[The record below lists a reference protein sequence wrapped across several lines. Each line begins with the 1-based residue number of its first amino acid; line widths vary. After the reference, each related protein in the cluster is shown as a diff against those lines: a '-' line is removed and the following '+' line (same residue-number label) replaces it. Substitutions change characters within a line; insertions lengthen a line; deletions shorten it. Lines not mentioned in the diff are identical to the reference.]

1 MTPLKFLW
9 ILIAGF
15 VSVLLIAI
23 IYVNIVISEGMPS
36 LAELENPKLNLATQI
51 YSDDGVLLDHFFV
64 ERRVDLPF
72 DSIPKDFIKA
82 LIATEDRK
90 FYEHWGVHIT
100 RIFGA
105 ALKNTLAGYTK
116 EGASTITMQLARN
129 LYLTK
134 EVNINRK
141 IREAFTAIMIE
152 QSYTKEQILQLYA
165 NTVYFGRGAYGIGVA
180 AQVFFGKSPLELTLA
195 ECATLVA
202 LLKSPVGYDPYL
214 YPEKSLQRRDLVLS
228 LMLEQ
233 DMITSSQYL
242 AAVEEPL
249 INKAQAKS
257 RNDFGRRL
265 SIAPHFVEMIRQS
278 LNEDPRLVGY
288 DLYRDGLVI
297 YSTLNSRIQKYAN
310 EAVQEHLD
318 ELQRNF
324 NKNWSWS
331 KNKIVLNSLIDK
343 AIKSNPLYRAAK
355 PYEKE
360 KIYNQLANNS
370 KFVDSVKNAATTIQ
384 VGLIVLDNE
393 TGGILAL
400 VGASPKF
407 LRENPN
413 AKYSLNHA
421 TQIRRQPGSS
431 FKPFVYAAS
440 LMHGL
445 SPYSQIE
452 CGPYSYT
459 LSTGEVWS
467 PSGSGSCAPGETR
480 SLYSALSYSIN
491 TVAARLVT
499 QVTNP
504 EEVVKLA
511 KKMGIQSPLGAYPAI
526 ALGAAGEVS
535 PLEMAIAFTGFANHG
550 NSVKSR
556 FLKNVLDHYGNDV
569 IKNGRKA
576 EVNYGVL
583 SDSIAE
589 QMVFMM
595 KGTIENGTASVIKQ
609 FFNGVECGGKTGT
622 TNEAADAWFIGFTPE
637 LTCAIWVGFDD
648 KRINFDYMGSYG
660 YGGRAAAPIWGRLMA
675 KIYNDVLIK
684 YKKKNFGYDYLFS
697 SAPINYDTPIPTPL
711 PIKETNP
718 MIQEQPDPDAT
729 LPPLPKKPQ

>member
-1 MTPLKFLW
+1 MTPIKFLW
-9 ILIAGF
+9 ILIASF
-15 VSVLLIAI
+15 ITLLIVAI
-23 IYVNIVISEGMPS
+23 IYLNLVISDGMPS

-51 YSDDGVLLDHFFV
+51 YSADGVLLDHFFI

-72 DSIPKDFIKA
+72 DSIPKNFLNA

-90 FYEHWGVHIT
+90 FYDHWGVHIG

-105 ALKNTLAGYTK
+105 AVKNTLAGYTK

-134 EVNINRK
+134 EVNITRK

-152 QSYTKEQILQLYA
+152 RSYTKEQILQLYS

-180 AQVFFGKSPLELTLA
+180 AQVFFGKSPTELTLG

-214 YPEKSLQRRDLVLS
+214 YPERSLQRRDLVLS
-228 LMLEQ
+228 LMLDQ
-233 DMITSSQYL
+233 DIITSSQYL

-249 INKAQAKS
+249 INKIQEKARAQT
-257 RNDFGRRL
+257 GRRL
-265 SIAPHFVEMIRQS
+265 SIAPHFVEMIRQA
-278 LNEDPRLVGY
+278 LNDDPRLGGY
-288 DLYRDGLVI
+288 DLYRDGLI
-297 YSTLNSRIQKYAN
+297 IKSSLNSKIQKYAN
-310 EAVQEHLD
+310 ESIQEHLD

-331 KNKIVLNSLIDK
+331 KNQKLLASLIDK
-343 AIKSNPLYRAAK
+343 AIKSNPVYRAAK
-355 PYEKE
+355 SDEKD
-360 KIYNQLANNS
+360 KIYKMLASNQKLI
-370 KFVDSVKNAATTIQ
+370 DSVKNATTTIQ
-384 VGLIVLDNE
+384 VGLVVLDNE
-393 TGGILAL
+393 TGDILAL

-413 AKYSLNHA
+413 AKYSLNHVS
-421 TQIRRQPGSS
+421 QIRRQPGSS

-440 LMHGL
+440 LMKGMN
-445 SPYSQIE
+445 PYTQVE
-452 CGPYSYT
+452 CGPFSYT

-467 PSGSGSCAPGETR
+467 PSGSGSCEPGDTR
-480 SLYSALSYSIN
+480 TLYSALSYSIN

-499 QVTNP
+499 QVTTP
-504 EEVVKLA
+504 EEVVRLA

-526 ALGAAGEVS
+526 SLGAAGEVS
-535 PLEMAIAFTGFANHG
+535 PLEMAVAFTGFANHG
-550 NSVKSR
+550 NSVKYR
-556 FLKNVLDHYGNDV
+556 FIKDVSDHYGNEV
-569 IKNGRKA
+569 IKTSRKA
-576 EVNYGVL
+576 TVNYGVI

-609 FFNGVECGGKTGT
+609 FFNGTECGGKTGT

-637 LTCAIWVGFDD
+637 LTCAVWVGFDD
-648 KRINFDYMGSYG
+648 KRVNFDYMGSYG
-660 YGGRAAAPIWGRLMA
+660 YGGRAAAPIWGRLMG
-675 KIYNDVLIK
+675 KIYADLLIK

-697 SAPINYDTPIPTPL
+697 TAPVNYDTPTPTPQ
-711 PIKETNP
+711 PIHESNP
-718 MIQEQPDPDAT
+718 MIQYQQPQDQT

>member
-1 MTPLKFLW
+1 M
-9 ILIAGF
+9 
-15 VSVLLIAI
+15 
-23 IYVNIVISEGMPS
+23 VISDGMPS

-51 YSDDGVLLDHFFV
+51 YSEDGVLLDHFFI

-72 DSIPKDFIKA
+72 DSIPKNFINA

-90 FYEHWGVHIT
+90 FYDHWGVHIA

-105 ALKNTLAGYTK
+105 ALKNTMAGYTK

-134 EVNINRK
+134 EVNITRK

-152 QSYTKEQILQLYA
+152 RSYTKEQILQLYS

-180 AQVFFGKSPLELTLA
+180 AQVFFGKLPSELTLG

-228 LMLEQ
+228 LMLDQ
-233 DMITSSQYL
+233 NFITSSQYL
-242 AAVEEPL
+242 VAAEEPL
-249 INKAQAKS
+249 INKIQEKARTQS
-257 RNDFGRRL
+257 GRRL

-278 LNEDPRLVGY
+278 LNDDPRLAGY
-288 DLYRDGLVI
+288 DLYRDGLI
-297 YSTLNSRIQKYAN
+297 INSTINSKIQKYAN
-310 EAVQEHLD
+310 DAIQEHLD
-318 ELQRNF
+318 ELQKSF
-324 NKNWSWS
+324 NKNWSW
-331 KNKIVLNSLIDK
+331 NKKQTILNSLIDK
-343 AIKSNPLYRAAK
+343 AIKSNPMYRAAK
-355 PYEKE
+355 PNEKE
-360 KIYNQLANNS
+360 KIYKSLASNS
-370 KFVDSVKNAATTIQ
+370 KFVDSIKNASTTIQ
-384 VGLIVLDNE
+384 VGLVVLDNE
-393 TGGILAL
+393 TGDILAL

-413 AKYSLNHA
+413 AKYSLNHV
-421 TQIRRQPGSS
+421 TQIKRQPGSS

-440 LMHGL
+440 LMRGL
-445 SPYSQIE
+445 NPYSQIE
-452 CGPYSYT
+452 CGQFSYT

-467 PSGSGSCAPGETR
+467 PSGSGSCGPGETR

-499 QVTNP
+499 QVTSP
-504 EEVVKLA
+504 EEVVRLA

-526 ALGAAGEVS
+526 SLGAAGEVS
-535 PLEMAIAFTGFANHG
+535 PLEMAVAFTGFANHG
-550 NSVKSR
+550 NSVKHR
-556 FLKNVLDHYGNDV
+556 FLKNVYDHYGNEV
-569 IKNGRKA
+569 IKHSRKA
-576 EVNYGVL
+576 TVNYGVL

-595 KGTIENGTASVIKQ
+595 RGTIENGTASVIKQ
-609 FFNGVECGGKTGT
+609 FFNGIECGGKTGT

-637 LTCAIWVGFDD
+637 LTCAVWVGFDD
-648 KRINFDYMGSYG
+648 KRVNFDYMGSYG

-675 KIYNDVLIK
+675 KIYSDLLLK
-684 YKKKNFGYDYLFS
+684 YKKKNFGYDYIFS
-697 SAPINYDTPIPTPL
+697 SSPVNYDTPTPTPQ
-711 PIKETNP
+711 PIRESNP
-718 MIQEQPDPDAT
+718 MIQEQQQEAT

>member
-9 ILIAGF
+9 ILIASF
-15 VSVLLIAI
+15 ITLLIVAI
-23 IYVNIVISEGMPS
+23 IYVNVVISDGMPS

-51 YSDDGVLLDHFFV
+51 YSADGVLLDHFFI

-72 DSIPKDFIKA
+72 DSIPRNFLNA

-90 FYEHWGVHIT
+90 FFDHWGVHIA

-105 ALKNTLAGYTK
+105 AVKNTLAGYTK

-134 EVNINRK
+134 EVNITRK

-152 QSYTKEQILQLYA
+152 RSYTKEQILQLYS

-180 AQVFFGKSPLELTLA
+180 AQVFFGKSPTELTLG

-214 YPEKSLQRRDLVLS
+214 YPERSLQRRDLVLS
-228 LMLEQ
+228 LMLDQ
-233 DMITSSQYL
+233 DIITSSQYL
-242 AAVEEPL
+242 AAAEEPL
-249 INKAQAKS
+249 INKIQEKARAQT
-257 RNDFGRRL
+257 GRRL
-265 SIAPHFVEMIRQS
+265 SIAPHFVEMIRQT
-278 LNEDPRLVGY
+278 LNDDPRLGGY
-288 DLYRDGLVI
+288 DLYRDGLI
-297 YSTLNSRIQKYAN
+297 INSSLNSKIQKYAS
-310 EAVQEHLD
+310 ESIQEHLD
-318 ELQRNF
+318 ELQKNF

-331 KNKIVLNSLIDK
+331 KNQKVLASLIDK
-343 AIKSNPLYRAAK
+343 AIKSNPVYRAAK
-355 PYEKE
+355 SDEKDN
-360 KIYNQLANNS
+360 IYKMLASNQKLI
-370 KFVDSVKNAATTIQ
+370 DSVKNATTTIQ
-384 VGLIVLDNE
+384 VGLVVLDNE
-393 TGGILAL
+393 TGDILAL

-413 AKYSLNHA
+413 AKYSLNHVS
-421 TQIRRQPGSS
+421 QIRRQPGSS

-440 LMHGL
+440 LIRGM
-445 SPYSQIE
+445 SPYSQVE
-452 CGPYSYT
+452 CGPFSYT

-467 PSGSGSCAPGETR
+467 PSGSGSCGPGETR
-480 SLYSALSYSIN
+480 TLYSALSYSIN

-499 QVTNP
+499 QTTNP
-504 EEVVKLA
+504 EEVVRLA

-526 ALGAAGEVS
+526 SLGAAGEVS
-535 PLEMAIAFTGFANHG
+535 PLEMAVAFTGFANHG
-550 NSVKSR
+550 NSVKYR
-556 FLKNVLDHYGNDV
+556 FLKDVSDHFGNEV
-569 IKNGRKA
+569 IKSSRKA
-576 EVNYGVL
+576 TVNYGVV

-609 FFNGVECGGKTGT
+609 FFNGIECGGKTGT

-637 LTCAIWVGFDD
+637 LTCAVWVGFDD
-648 KRINFDYMGSYG
+648 KRVNFDYMGSYG

-675 KIYNDVLIK
+675 KIYADLLIK

-697 SAPINYDTPIPTPL
+697 TAPVNYDTPTPTPQ
-711 PIKETNP
+711 PIRESNP
-718 MIQEQPDPDAT
+718 MIQEQQSQEQT

>member
-9 ILIAGF
+9 ILIASF
-15 VSVLLIAI
+15 ITLLIVVI
-23 IYVNIVISEGMPS
+23 IYLNVVISDGMPS

-51 YSDDGVLLDHFFV
+51 YTADGVLLDHFFI

-72 DSIPKDFIKA
+72 DSIPKNFLNA

-90 FYEHWGVHIT
+90 FYDHWGVHIG

-105 ALKNTLAGYTK
+105 AVKNTLAGYTK

-134 EVNINRK
+134 EVNITRK

-152 QSYTKEQILQLYA
+152 RSYTKEQILQLYS

-180 AQVFFGKSPLELTLA
+180 AQVFFGKSPKELTLG

-228 LMLEQ
+228 LMLNQ
-233 DMITSSQYL
+233 DIITSSQYL

-249 INKAQAKS
+249 INKIQEKARAQT
-257 RNDFGRRL
+257 GRRL
-265 SIAPHFVEMIRQS
+265 SIAPHFVEMIRQT
-278 LNEDPRLVGY
+278 LNDDPRLSGY
-288 DLYRDGLVI
+288 DLYRDGLI
-297 YSTLNSRIQKYAN
+297 IKSSLNSKIQKYAN
-310 EAVQEHLD
+310 ESIQEHLD

-331 KNKIVLNSLIDK
+331 KNQKLLASLIDK
-343 AIKSNPLYRAAK
+343 AIKSNPIYRAAK
-355 PYEKE
+355 SDEKD
-360 KIYNQLANNS
+360 KTYKMLASNQKLI
-370 KFVDSVKNAATTIQ
+370 DSVKNATTTIQ
-384 VGLIVLDNE
+384 VGLVVLDNE
-393 TGGILAL
+393 TGDILAL

-407 LRENPN
+407 LKENAN
-413 AKYSLNHA
+413 AKYSLNHVS
-421 TQIRRQPGSS
+421 QIRRQPGSS

-440 LMHGL
+440 LMKGM
-445 SPYSQIE
+445 SPYSQVE

-467 PSGSGSCAPGETR
+467 PSGSGSCEPGETR
-480 SLYSALSYSIN
+480 TLYSALSYSIN
-491 TVAARLVT
+491 SVAARLVT
-499 QVTNP
+499 QVTTP
-504 EEVVKLA
+504 EEVVRLA

-526 ALGAAGEVS
+526 SLGAAGEVS
-535 PLEMAIAFTGFANHG
+535 PLEMAVAFTGFANHG
-550 NSVKSR
+550 NSVKYR
-556 FLKNVLDHYGNDV
+556 FIKDVSDHYGNEV
-569 IKNGRKA
+569 IKTSRKA
-576 EVNYGVL
+576 TVNYGVI

-609 FFNGVECGGKTGT
+609 FFNGIECGGKTGT

-637 LTCAIWVGFDD
+637 LTCAVWVGFDD
-648 KRINFDYMGSYG
+648 RRVNFDYMGSYG

-675 KIYNDVLIK
+675 KIYADLLIK

-697 SAPINYDTPIPTPL
+697 SAPVNYETPTPTL
-711 PIKETNP
+711 QPIHESNP
-718 MIQEQPDPDAT
+718 MIQEQQPQDQT

>member
-1 MTPLKFLW
+1 MTPIKFLW
-9 ILIAGF
+9 ILIASF
-15 VSVLLIAI
+15 LTLLIIAI
-23 IYVNIVISEGMPS
+23 IYVNIVISDGMPS

-51 YSDDGVLLDHFFV
+51 YSADGVLLDHFFI

-72 DSIPKDFIKA
+72 DSIPKNFINA

-90 FYEHWGVHIT
+90 FYDHWGVHVA

-152 QSYTKEQILQLYA
+152 RSYTKDQILQLYA

-180 AQVFFGKSPLELTLA
+180 AQVFFGKSPSELTLG

-228 LMLEQ
+228 LMLDQ
-233 DMITSSQYL
+233 DLITSSQYL
-242 AAVEEPL
+242 TAAEEPL
-249 INKAQAKS
+249 INKVQEKARAQA
-257 RNDFGRRL
+257 GRRL
-265 SIAPHFVEMIRQS
+265 SIAPHFVEMIRQT
-278 LNEDPRLVGY
+278 LNDDPRLAGY
-288 DLYRDGLVI
+288 DLYRDGLI
-297 YSTLNSRIQKYAN
+297 INSTLNSKIQKYAS
-310 EAVQEHLD
+310 EAIQEHLD
-318 ELQRNF
+318 ELQKNF

-331 KNKIVLNSLIDK
+331 KNQKVLANLIDK
-343 AIKSNPLYRAAK
+343 AIKSHPVYRAAK
-355 PYEKE
+355 SEE
-360 KIYNQLANNS
+360 RDKIYKKLSSNNN
-370 KFVDSVKNAATTIQ
+370 FIDSVKNAATTIQ
-384 VGLIVLDNE
+384 VGLVVLDNE
-393 TGGILAL
+393 TGDILAL

-413 AKYSLNHA
+413 AKYSLNHVS
-421 TQIRRQPGSS
+421 QIRRQPGSS

-440 LMHGL
+440 LMRGMN
-445 SPYSQIE
+445 PYSQVE

-467 PSGSGSCAPGETR
+467 PSGSGSCGPGETR

-504 EEVVKLA
+504 EEVVRLA

-526 ALGAAGEVS
+526 SLGAAGEVS
-535 PLEMAIAFTGFANHG
+535 PLEMAVAFTGFANHG

-556 FLKNVLDHYGNDV
+556 FLKDVYDHYGNEV
-569 IKNGRKA
+569 IKSSRNA
-576 EVNYGVL
+576 SVIFGVL

-595 KGTIENGTASVIKQ
+595 RGTIENGTASVIKQ

-637 LTCAIWVGFDD
+637 LTCAVWVGFDD
-648 KRINFDYMGSYG
+648 KRVNFDYMGSYG
-660 YGGRAAAPIWGRLMA
+660 YGGRAAAPIWGRLMS
-675 KIYNDVLIK
+675 KIYNDYLIK

-697 SAPINYDTPIPTPL
+697 SAPINYETLTPTPQ
-711 PIKETNP
+711 PIRESNP
-718 MIQEQPDPDAT
+718 MIQEQQSPEPT

>member
-15 VSVLLIAI
+15 IAILLIAI

-51 YSDDGVLLDHFFV
+51 YSADGVLLDHFFV

-72 DSIPKDFIKA
+72 DSIPKNFINA

-90 FYEHWGVHIT
+90 FYEHWGVHVA

-105 ALKNTLAGYTK
+105 AIKNTLAGYTK

-152 QSYTKEQILQLYA
+152 QSYTKEQILQLYS

-180 AQVFFGKSPLELTLA
+180 AQVFFGKSPSELTLA

-214 YPEKSLQRRDLVLS
+214 YPEKSLQRRDLILS

-233 DMITSSQYL
+233 NMITSSQYL
-242 AAVEEPL
+242 EALEQPL
-249 INKAQAKS
+249 INKAQAEVQFDAKKQ
-257 RNDFGRRL
+257 L

-278 LNEDPRLVGY
+278 LNDDPRLINY

-297 YSTLNSRIQKYAN
+297 NSTLNSRIQKYAN
-310 EAVQEHLD
+310 EAVKEHLD
-318 ELQRNF
+318 ELQKNF
-324 NKNWSWS
+324 NKNWSWN
-331 KNKIVLNSLIDK
+331 KNKKILASLIDK
-343 AIKSNPLYRAAK
+343 AIKSNSLYRAAK
-355 PYEKE
+355 SDEKE
-360 KIYNQLANNS
+360 KIYNKLAANR

-384 VGLIVLDNE
+384 VGLVVLDNE
-393 TGGILAL
+393 TGDILAM

-413 AKYSLNHA
+413 AKYSLNHS
-421 TQIRRQPGSS
+421 TQIRRQPGSA

-445 SPYSQIE
+445 TPYSQIE

-467 PSGSGSCAPGETR
+467 PSGSGSCGPGETR

-499 QVTNP
+499 QVTTP

-535 PLEMAIAFTGFANHG
+535 PLEMAVAFTGFANHG
-550 NSVKSR
+550 NLVKER
-556 FLKNVLDHYGNDV
+556 FLKNVLDHYGNEV
-569 IKNGRKA
+569 IKNDRKA
-576 EVNYGVL
+576 NITYGVL
-583 SDSIAE
+583 PDSIVE

-609 FFNGVECGGKTGT
+609 FFNGIECGGKTGT

-675 KIYNDVLIK
+675 KIYNDLLIK
-684 YKKKNFGYDYLFS
+684 YKKKNFGYDYLFRI
-697 SAPINYDTPIPTPL
+697 APMNYDTPYPQ
-711 PIKETNP
+711 PIIETNP
-718 MIQEQPDPDAT
+718 MIQDQQNLETT

>member
-9 ILIAGF
+9 ILIASF
-15 VSVLLIAI
+15 LTLLII
-23 IYVNIVISEGMPS
+23 TIVYINIVISEGMPS
-36 LAELENPKLNLATQI
+36 LAELENPKLNLATHV
-51 YSDDGVLLDHFFV
+51 YSADGVLLDHFFI
-64 ERRVDLPF
+64 ERRVDMPF

-90 FYEHWGVHIT
+90 FYDHWGVHIF

-105 ALKNTLAGYTK
+105 AVKNAMAGYTK

-134 EVNINRK
+134 EVSLNRK

-152 QSYTKEQILQLYA
+152 QSYTKEQILQLYS

-180 AQVFFGKSPLELTLA
+180 SQVFFGKSPTELTLS

-202 LLKSPVGYDPYL
+202 LLKSPAGYDPYL
-214 YPEKSLQRRDLVLS
+214 YTEKSLQRRDLVLS
-228 LMLEQ
+228 LMMEQ
-233 DMITSSQYL
+233 NLITSSQFL
-242 AAVEEPL
+242 AASEEPL
-249 INKAQAKS
+249 INKNQQKEQPQ
-257 RNDFGRRL
+257 FGRRL
-265 SIAPHFVEMIRQS
+265 SIAPHFVEMIRQT
-278 LNEDPRLVGY
+278 LNDDPRLIGY

-297 YSTLNSRIQKYAN
+297 NSTLNSKIQKYAT

-318 ELQRNF
+318 ELQKNF

-331 KNKIVLNSLIDK
+331 KNQKVLKSLIDK
-343 AIKSNPLYRAAK
+343 AIKSNPIYRAARK
-355 PYEKE
+355 AEKE
-360 KIYNQLANNS
+360 SIYKSLANNS
-370 KFVDSVKNAATTIQ
+370 KFVDSIKNSATTIQ
-384 VGLIVLDNE
+384 VGLVVLDNE
-393 TGGILAL
+393 TGDILAM

-421 TQIRRQPGSS
+421 SQIRRQPGSS

-445 SPYSQIE
+445 TPYSQIE
-452 CGPYSYT
+452 CGPFSYT

-467 PSGSGSCAPGETR
+467 PSGSGSCEPGETS

-491 TVAARLVT
+491 SVAARLVT

-504 EEVVKLA
+504 KEVVRLA

-526 ALGAAGEVS
+526 SLGAAGEVS
-535 PLEMAIAFTGFANHG
+535 PIEMAVAFTGFANRG

-556 FLKNVLDHYGNDV
+556 FLKSVHDHYGNEIIKENRKPSV
-569 IKNGRKA
+569 I
-576 EVNYGVL
+576 YGAI
-583 SDSIAE
+583 SNSIAE

-595 KGTIENGTASVIKQ
+595 SGTISNGTASVIKQ
-609 FFNGVECGGKTGT
+609 FFNGIECGGKTGT

-648 KRINFDYMGSYG
+648 KRVNFDYMGSVG

-675 KIYNDVLIK
+675 KIYNDILIK
-684 YKKKNFGYDYLFS
+684 YKKKTFGYDFLFKNT
-697 SAPINYDTPIPTPL
+697 PINTDIQTTSPL
-711 PIKETNP
+711 PINETNP
-718 MIQEQPDPDAT
+718 NIQEQSNQTPA